1 MFIHTY
7 DLIKDVD
14 ANSVINWHV
23 AAFETP
29 RQNRKEITKWC
40 YQTYGTPGMNP
51 HTTQIR
57 WKDSIQYGEVYF
69 SSKEDLMMFVL
80 RWS

>member
-7 DLIKDVD
+7 EQMKDWRD
-14 ANSVINWHV
+14 ATPWLV
-23 AAFETP
+23 AAFESP
-29 RQNRKEITKWC
+29 RQNRSEITRWC
-40 YQTYGTPGMNP
+40 YQTFGTPGMN
-51 HTTQIR
+51 TLTKQTR

-69 SSKEDLMMFVL
+69 ISKEDLMMFVL

>member
-7 DLIKDVD
+7 EQVKDWRG
-14 ANSVINWHV
+14 ATLWLV
-23 AAFETP
+23 AAFMTP
-29 RQNRKEITKWC
+29 KENRAEITRWC
-40 YQTYGTPGMNP
+40 YKTYGAPGMN
-51 HTTQIR
+51 TLTKQTR

-69 SSKEDLMMFVL
+69 ISKEDLMMFVL

>member
-7 DLIKDVD
+7 QQGIDWRG
-14 ANSVINWHV
+14 ANPWQV
-23 AAFETP
+23 AAFMTP
-29 RQNRKEITKWC
+29 KENRREITRWC
-40 YQTYGTPGMNP
+40 YQTFGTPGMN
-51 HTTQIR
+51 TLTKQTR

-69 SSKEDLMMFVL
+69 GSKEDLMMFVL

>member
-7 DLIKDVD
+7 TQPRDGRDPD
-14 ANSVINWHV
+14 INWLV

-29 RQNRKEITKWC
+29 RENRPEITSWC
-40 YQTYGTPGMNP
+40 YKTFGPPGIN
-51 HTTQIR
+51 HLTQQVR
-57 WKDSIQYGEVYF
+57 WKDSIRYGEVYF
-69 SSKEDLMMFVL
+69 LNQEDRLMFIL

>member
-7 DLIKDVD
+7 AQPHDWRGDPDTTWL
-14 ANSVINWHV
+14 V

-29 RQNRKEITKWC
+29 RQNRPEITKWC
-40 YQTYGTPGMNP
+40 YQTFGPPGMN
-51 HTTQIR
+51 HLTHQIR

-69 SSKEDLMMFVL
+69 SNQEDLTMFVL